1 MSRKLNGEMATVYG
15 EMLYNGTYY
24 GNNDFSTYEE
34 YYNNN
39 YEQYADMRDYKEHM
53 YNDYLEYL
61 DSEN

>member
-15 EMLYNGTYY
+15 EMAYAGYY
-24 GNNDFSTYEE
+24 DNNDFSTYEE

-39 YEQYADMRDYKEHM
+39 YDQYADMRDYKERM
-53 YNDYLEYL
+53 YNDYLEFL

>member
-1 MSRKLNGEMATVYG
+1 MAKKLNGEMSTVYS
-15 EMLYNGTYY
+15 EMTYNGTYS
-24 GNNDFSTYEE
+24 GNDFDTYAE

-53 YNDYLEYL
+53 YNDYLEFL